1 MSKLTKTYKDQLCT
15 WIGGRK
21 DFNLLYQATRDGC
34 SGPTFHQKC
43 DNKGAAVSVFY
54 NTAGYVFGGY
64 TSVSW
69 SSDGT
74 YRSDH
79 QAFLFRLQAANSFQ
93 PQKYPVKTE
102 NVQHTVYH
110 NPDCGST
117 FGGRHDLFPFSSTI
131 NKQNNYFQG
140 NGYTSPNS
148 YNMLGGSTS
157 TFTGDNLQFTD
168 VEVCQ
173 VTEHAARQDET
184 PWRKLPEVKQKVLK
198 SELETYSPPGKLDH
212 VNILLLGAVGSG
224 KSSYF
229 NTINSI
235 FQGRITSVA
244 CSGSAEHSLT
254 TTYRLYKIKSPTS
267 RQPLKV
273 RLCDTRG
280 LEDGL
285 NLDLSDLM
293 AIIDGHLP
301 DRFTT
306 SYSRTP
312 IPLKALSRDEIPLPR
327 TYGQALISSTE
338 YNNAWLISVLQHQ
351 IMERTLTK
359 KDQKQ
364 LNRWLNARKDFELL
378 YKATRDGCSSTAFHV
393 ECDSKG
399 PTVTVFYNTS
409 DCVFGGYTSV
419 SWDSA
424 GAYKVDQTAF
434 LFRLYFQGSSNPKQY
449 PATNGNEAIYGH
461 ATYGPMFVACS
472 NLNCYD
478 VEVYSVKDGSILN
491 DDPWRQ
497 LTESKSKVLKSEIET
512 YSPIDGVKVGRVNI
526 LLVGAVGAGKSS
538 YFNTMNSI
546 FRGHVTSQ
554 ACSGSAEHSL
564 TTHYRKYKVRSPEGK
579 PLKFRLCD
587 TRGLEEAQGMD
598 AADVVAT
605 LDGHLPDKY
614 MFNPALSISP
624 DTPGYKKTPK
634 TQDMIHCVAFVI
646 DGCSV
651 DVFPDKILQNMKA
664 IQQKANQRGIPQ
676 VVILTKVDKACP
688 HVEEDPGTLFYSPA
702 VSELVEQVSQ
712 LIGLPRAHVLPV
724 KNYEKEMELVD
735 NVDVPALISLRQMLR
750 FADDYLY
757 NFLDEEDKDE

>member
-1 MSKLTKTYKDQLCT
+1 
-15 WIGGRK
+15 
-21 DFNLLYQATRDGC
+21 
-34 SGPTFHQKC
+34 
-43 DNKGAAVSVFY
+43 
-54 NTAGYVFGGY
+54 
-64 TSVSW
+64 
-69 SSDGT
+69 
-74 YRSDH
+74 
-79 QAFLFRLQAANSFQ
+79 
-93 PQKYPVKTE
+93 
-102 NVQHTVYH
+102 
-110 NPDCGST
+110 
-117 FGGRHDLFPFSSTI
+117 
-131 NKQNNYFQG
+131 
-140 NGYTSPNS
+140 
-148 YNMLGGSTS
+148 
-157 TFTGDNLQFTD
+157 
-168 VEVCQ
+168 
-173 VTEHAARQDET
+173 
-184 PWRKLPEVKQKVLK
+184 
-198 SELETYSPPGKLDH
+198 
-212 VNILLLGAVGSG
+212 
-224 KSSYF
+224 
-229 NTINSI
+229 
-235 FQGRITSVA
+235 
-244 CSGSAEHSLT
+244 
-254 TTYRLYKIKSPTS
+254 
-267 RQPLKV
+267 
-273 RLCDTRG
+273 
-280 LEDGL
+280 
-285 NLDLSDLM
+285 
-293 AIIDGHLP
+293 
-301 DRFTT
+301 
-306 SYSRTP
+306 
-312 IPLKALSRDEIPLPR
+312 
-327 TYGQALISSTE
+327 
-338 YNNAWLISVLQHQ
+338 
-351 IMERTLTK
+351 MERTLTK

-364 LNRWLNARKDFELL
+364 LKRWLNARKDFELL
-378 YKATRDGCSSTAFHV
+378 YKASRDGCSNTAFHQK
-393 ECDSKG
+393 CNNKG

-424 GAYKVDQTAF
+424 NVYRVDPTAF
-434 LFRLYFQGSSNPKQY
+434 LFRLYFKGSSSPKKY
-449 PATNGNEAIYGH
+449 PATNGTNAIYGH
-461 ATYGPMFVACS
+461 ANYGPTFGSGHDIYSFNATVALSGASFPLNGSLAPGKSYVMAGDNAASLACS
-472 NLNCYD
+472 SLNCYD
-478 VEVYSVKDGSILN
+478 VEVYSVKDGSIIN

-497 LTESKSKVLKSEIET
+497 LTECKSKVLKSEIET

-598 AADVVAT
+598 AADVVAI

-634 TQDMIHCVAFVI
+634 TQDTIHCVAFVI

-735 NVDVPALISLRQMLR
+735 DVDVPALISLRQMLR

-757 NFLDEEDKDE
+757 NFLDEDDKDE